1 MPSGYGDLVRFC
13 HCERKYLSS
22 RAERGDLGRNLCHRE
37 PKYLSL
43 RAQRKVPSG
52 YGDLVRFCHCERS
65 AAISPFLSKHPWGVA
80 SAAQSALRV
89 WRSRLFRVGKQKR
102 EIASFFAMTNK
113 RHAMTV
119 RAGRQKREIASC
131 LAMTDQL
138 CHRERSAA
146 ISVVQGGQ
154 TQKREIASLARNDK

>member
-1 MPSGYGDLVRFC
+1 MTDQ
-13 HCERKYLSS
+13 
-22 RAERGDLGRNLCHRE
+22 LCHRE
-37 PKYLSL
+37 RSVAISSVSVIASAARQSRLSSQSTL
-43 RAQRKVPSG
+43 GVPRAQRKVPSG

-102 EIASFFAMTNK
+102 EIASCLAMTNK
-113 RHAMTV
+113 RH
-119 RAGRQKREIASC
+119 
-131 LAMTDQL
+131 AMTDQL